1 MAHTKA
7 TGSTQN
13 TRDSQPKY
21 LGIKLSDGE
30 RAKIGSIIVRQRG
43 TKFWPGE
50 NVRLGRDWTI
60 YAVKD
65 GVVKFSQKRK
75 ERFDGKTARVKV
87 VSVLS
92 PA

>member
-1 MAHTKA
+1 MANTKA